1 MPAEASDP
9 KFEVGHVLFIDIVGF
24 SKLLINEQSDLL
36 QKLKEIV
43 RGTEQFRL
51 AEAEGTVMRLPTGD
65 GGALVFRKN
74 AEAPVLCAL
83 EIGRELKS
91 HPELPVRMGI
101 HSGPVNEV
109 ADLSDHKNIAGAGV
123 NIAQRV
129 MNCGDAGHILLSK
142 HVVDDLEHYARW
154 RPNLHDLGECE
165 VKHGLRL
172 HLFNLH
178 DGSAGN
184 ARAPAKFSV
193 KGSSRSTQRNFSIAF
208 AMLALAIVVYGAFH
222 FFLPRQPNPIAQDV
236 SGVAGKSIAVLP
248 FDNLSGDPE
257 NAYFTE
263 GIQEEILTRI
273 AKIADLKVISRTS
286 TQRFKSSPDNLPG
299 IAKQLGVANILE
311 GGVQKSAGQVRVSVQ
326 LINAATDAHL
336 WAESYD
342 RTLTDIFQVESE
354 IAKRVADTLQ
364 AKLTGD
370 EQHALALRPTENPEA
385 HQFYLK
391 GRYHWNK
398 RTEEGFKKAIEYF
411 DQAIAADPTYA
422 LAYAGVADC
431 YSLLGFHGWGMM
443 SPQEAFPKAKGAAE
457 KALQIDPTLA
467 EAHTS
472 LAYIQQNYDWDF
484 ISSEKEFRRGIELNP
499 NYATAHQWYA
509 LSLVVRERYPEA
521 IAEIKKA
528 QEVDPLSLIIGTNV
542 AWMYYF
548 ARQYDEALRQGQST
562 LDLDSSYAG
571 THFMIGQ
578 AYRQKGQYEEAI
590 TEFQK
595 AVDLSSSDPLRIAV
609 LGHAYAV
616 AGKRNEAQKI
626 NDELQELSKQR
637 YFPPYFIAL
646 IYVGLGDK
654 NQAFTWLEK
663 CFAERSSGL
672 VFLKTEPMFDPIRS
686 DPRFQDL
693 ARRVGLNP

>member
-24 SKLLINEQSDLL
+24 SKLLINQQSDLL

-43 RGTEQFRL
+43 QGTEQFRL
-51 AEAEGTVMRLPTGD
+51 AEAEGTLLRLPAGD

-74 AEAPVLCAL
+74 PEAPVLCAL
-83 EIGRELKS
+83 EIGRALKG
-91 HPELPVRMGI
+91 HPELPVRIGV

-109 ADLSDHKNIAGAGV
+109 ADLSDRTNVAGAGV

-129 MNCGDAGHILLSK
+129 MGCGDAGHILLSK

-172 HLFNLH
+172 HLFSLY

-184 ARAPAKFSV
+184 PQTPAKFSAEII
-193 KGSSRSTQRNFSIAF
+193 SQSTRRNWSIAI
-208 AMLALAIVVYGAFH
+208 AVLALALVVYGAFH
-222 FFLPRQPNPIAQDV
+222 FLSIRNLNPIAPNV
-236 SGVAGKSIAVLP
+236 SPVTNKSIAVLP
-248 FDNLSGDPE
+248 FDNLSRDPD

-286 TQRFKSSPDNLPG
+286 TQRFKSSPDNLPQ

-311 GGVQKSAGQVRVSVQ
+311 GGVQKSADQVRVSVQ

-342 RTLTDIFQVESE
+342 RSLTDIFQVESE
-354 IAKRVADTLQ
+354 IAKKVADTLQ

-391 GRYHWNK
+391 GRYQWNK

-431 YSLLGFHGWGMM
+431 YSLLGFHGWGIMA
-443 SPQEAFPKAKGAAE
+443 PKEAFPKAKAAAA
-457 KALQIDPTLA
+457 KALEIDRNLA
-467 EAHTS
+467 EAHVS
-472 LAYIQQNYDWDF
+472 LAYVQQNYDWDF
-484 ISSEKEFRRGIELNP
+484 AGAESEFKRALELSP

-509 LSLVVRERYPEA
+509 LHLVVAEKYAEA
-521 IAEIKKA
+521 IAEMKQA
-528 QEVDPLSLIIGTNV
+528 QELDPLSLIISTNV
-542 AWMYYF
+542 AWAFYF
-548 ARQYDEALRQGQST
+548 AREYDQMIEECQKGLELDPNFAGSHWILGQG
-562 LDLDSSYAG
+562 
-571 THFMIGQ
+571 
-578 AYRQKGQYEEAI
+578 YRQKGMYDEAI
-590 TEFQK
+590 AEFQK
-595 AVDLSSSDPLRIAV
+595 AIDLSERDPVRVAV

-616 AGKRNEAQKI
+616 AGKREEALKIINELT
-626 NDELQELSKQR
+626 ERSKQR

-646 IYVGLGDK
+646 IYTGLNANDE
-654 NQAFTWLEK
+654 AFAWLEK
-663 CFAERSSGL
+663 AFAERSAGL
-672 VFLKTEPMFDPIRS
+672 IFLKAEPMFDPIRS

-693 ARRVGLNP
+693 LRRAGLTP

>member
-51 AEAEGTVMRLPTGD
+51 AESEGTLMRLPTGD

-74 AEAPVLCAL
+74 TEAPVLCAL
-83 EIGRELKS
+83 EIGRVLKS

-109 ADLSDHKNIAGAGV
+109 ADLSDRKNVAGAGV

-172 HLFNLH
+172 HLFNLY
-178 DGSAGN
+178 DGCAGN
-184 ARAPAKFSV
+184 PQTPAKFSA
-193 KGSSRSTQRNFSIAF
+193 KGASPSTRRNLSIAV
-208 AMLALAIVVYGAFH
+208 AILVLVVVVYGAFH
-222 FFLPRQPNPIAQDV
+222 FFLLRHPTPIAQNV
-236 SGVAGKSIAVLP
+236 SPVASKSIAVLP

-263 GIQEEILTRI
+263 GIQEEIVTRI

-286 TQRFKSSPDNLPG
+286 TQRLKSSPDNLPQ

-354 IAKRVADTLQ
+354 IAKRVAGTLQ
-364 AKLTGD
+364 VKLTED

-385 HQFYLK
+385 HQLYLK

-398 RTEEGFKKAIEYF
+398 RTDEGFKKAIEYF
-411 DQAIAADPTYA
+411 DQAIAADSSYA

-431 YSLLGFHGWGMM
+431 YSLLGFHGWGIM
-443 SPQEAFPKAKGAAE
+443 SPQEAFPKAKKAAE

-509 LSLVVRERYPEA
+509 LSLAVRQRYPEA

-548 ARQYDEALRQGQST
+548 ARQYDEALRQGLST

-571 THFMIGQ
+571 THWMIGQ
-578 AYRQKGQYEEAI
+578 AYRQKGMYQEAI
-590 TEFQK
+590 AEFQT
-595 AVDLSSSDPLRIAV
+595 AVQLSGDDPVRVAV

-616 AGKRNEAQKI
+616 TGNRGDAEKVI
-626 NDELQELSKQR
+626 NDLTEISKRR
-637 YFPPYFIAL
+637 YFPPYFMAL
-646 IYVGLGDK
+646 IYVALGDRD
-654 NQAFTWLEK
+654 QAFVWLNK
-663 CFAERSSGL
+663 ALAERSAGL
-672 VFLKTEPMFDPIRS
+672 TFLNTEPMFDPIRS

-693 ARRVGLNP
+693 VSRVGLTP